1 MIRNYLL
8 SLYRN
13 ISRNK
18 FYSVLN
24 IVGLSIG
31 LAAAILILLYV
42 QDELSYDKYHEQ
54 HENIYRIES
63 HFSIG
68 DKDDKFAIVP
78 IPMGPALKLEFPEV
92 KEFVRFMDAGSNT
105 LFKYEDK
112 EYYEDRFTFTDSTVF
127 DVYSNFSFIGNYL
140 NDRPGLYNFN
150 LIGFDKFS
158 VMFGGYHRIF
168 FTC

>member
-112 EYYEDRFTFTDSTVF
+112 EYYEDRFMPFVCLLCINNP
-127 DVYSNFSFIGNYL
+127 VCLYFSFIAMLCTKRMGEFEQRNIESPESRSL
-140 NDRPGLYNFN
+140 
-150 LIGFDKFS
+150 
-158 VMFGGYHRIF
+158 
-168 FTC
+168 C